1 MSTLVLVQE
10 PTFMASPENMCN
22 ISILPML
29 KTAFPLFYPFLT
41 LSSIHLTILKGG
53 VMLLWTYTKKKEN
66 KIIHLRQHRPYYFD
80 RKRVLPRKLW
90 PKRLVETKYTHSKE
104 NNKYSEWHSLFT
116 LILLYAGACRL
127 MHSLISIKNI
137 KCRSFRT

>member
-22 ISILPML
+22 ISILPTL
-29 KTAFPLFYPFLT
+29 KTAFPLFYPLLT
-41 LSSIHLTILKGG
+41 LSSIHLTILKRGNAPLG
-53 VMLLWTYTKKKEN
+53 LYKKKEN

-127 MHSLISIKNI
+127 MHSLISIKYK